1 MGVRTARTGKDRNVW
16 VVGHRGASG
25 HAPENTMAAFQRAVE
40 LGARFIETDL
50 QMTRDARLVALH
62 DATLDR
68 TTNGHGPVFSH
79 TFEEVRRLDAGG
91 WFRGGAARSFAG
103 ERVPSIE
110 EILDLAATHDIGLYL
125 EIKTQGAWGI
135 ESAVVGA
142 LRDSGEAERVVVL
155 SFDATML
162 EAVHRLASTVMTG
175 FLCDQPGGDI
185 VERAVRIGARQ
196 LAPRGDLV
204 TPALVKKAH
213 ELGLQVV
220 TWTINEQVQMR
231 RLIAAGVDG
240 IMSDYPDRLVH
251 VLKEGSPEL
260 RPR

>member
-1 MGVRTARTGKDRNVW
+1 
-16 VVGHRGASG
+16 
-25 HAPENTMAAFQRAVE
+25 MAAFQRAVE
-40 LGARFIETDL
+40 LGAQFIETDL
-50 QMTRDARLVALH
+50 QMTRDARIVALH

-68 TTNGHGPVFSH
+68 TTNGHGPVYMH

-91 WFRGGAARSFAG
+91 WFRGDQERSFAE

-110 EILDLAATHDIGLYL
+110 GILAFAATHDIGLYL
-125 EIKTQGAWGI
+125 EIKSDAGWGI
-135 ESAVVGA
+135 ESAVVAA
-142 LRDSGEAERVVVL
+142 LHDSGEAERVVVL
-155 SFDATML
+155 SFNPSMV
-162 EAVHRLASTVMTG
+162 EAVHRLAGTVMTG

-204 TPALVKKAH
+204 TPELVKKAH
-213 ELGLQVV
+213 DLGLQVV

-260 RPR
+260 RPQ

>member
-1 MGVRTARTGKDRNVW
+1 
-16 VVGHRGASG
+16 
-25 HAPENTMAAFQRAVE
+25 MAAFRRAVE
-40 LGARFIETDL
+40 LGAQFIETDL
-50 QMTRDARLVALH
+50 QMTRDARIVALH

-91 WFRGGAARSFAG
+91 WFRGGPARSFAG

-110 EILDLAATHDIGLYL
+110 EILGFAANHDIGLYL
-125 EIKTQGAWGI
+125 EIKAQGAWGI
-135 ESAVVGA
+135 ESAVVAA

-155 SFDATML
+155 SFDPTML
-162 EAVHRLASTVMTG
+162 EAVHRLAGTVMTG

-185 VERAVRIGARQ
+185 AERAVRIGARQ

-204 TPALVKKAH
+204 NPELTKKAR